1 METFIKASIV
11 AEGESIT
18 FTVPIAKV
26 DKERRIVSGWATL
39 DNVDK
44 QNDIVLATA
53 SAKAFERFRGNVRLM
68 HQPIPAG
75 KVVSFK
81 QDKYFDQET
90 NKFYNGVFVDAYV
103 SKGAQDVWEMV
114 LDGTLTGFS
123 IGGAVKET
131 DNVFDKD
138 ADKSVRVIKDYDLIE
153 LSLVDNPANQFANI
167 FSIQKVDEKSF
178 ADGMFNKSDIENVFW
193 CETDQKATM
202 SKEESA
208 SCSFCSEELTTIG
221 WVDNVGKDV
230 GVEVKALIDKYHDKL
245 NLIKAA
251 ENTITNDDATKKKP
265 RQGKFKDEKEENEN
279 HKKKMKKDLSV
290 GSFVSWDSSEGV
302 ARGKVTRV
310 IKNGKITGS
319 SITIGSPDNPAILV
333 RVYKKSNKGWSPTD
347 ILIGHKMDTLRQITP
362 LTKSEYIKTKMKKSE
377 DAQNNEGGAS
387 MSQETEATIDI
398 VVEEAVAVTED
409 TAEVVEAFEDE
420 ATEAEAT
427 EAPAEDA
434 ATEEIAKSDEVTE
447 TPAVDAEE
455 PVAEAAASEDQ
466 TESEAAAE
474 DDLAKSLAQV
484 KEFIADTVAKSEEA
498 SISRLSEVV
507 NVVSDLAK
515 TLNDKLAEVKTQQED
530 FSKTLAGVTAIVDA
544 MNGRVEAV
552 EDTTAVKKS
561 GELGDSSEVE
571 EPIRKSV
578 WGGRFLATADML
590 G

>member
-1 METFIKASIV
+1 
-11 AEGESIT
+11 
-18 FTVPIAKV
+18 
-26 DKERRIVSGWATL
+26 
-39 DNVDK
+39 
-44 QNDIVLATA
+44 
-53 SAKAFERFRGNVRLM
+53 
-68 HQPIPAG
+68 
-75 KVVSFK
+75 
-81 QDKYFDQET
+81 
-90 NKFYNGVFVDAYV
+90 
-103 SKGAQDVWEMV
+103 
-114 LDGTLTGFS
+114 
-123 IGGAVKET
+123 
-131 DNVFDKD
+131 
-138 ADKSVRVIKDYDLIE
+138 
-153 LSLVDNPANQFANI
+153 
-167 FSIQKVDEKSF
+167 
-178 ADGMFNKSDIENVFW
+178 
-193 CETDQKATM
+193 
-202 SKEESA
+202 
-208 SCSFCSEELTTIG
+208 
-221 WVDNVGKDV
+221 
-230 GVEVKALIDKYHDKL
+230 
-245 NLIKAA
+245 
-251 ENTITNDDATKKKP
+251 
-265 RQGKFKDEKEENEN
+265 
-279 HKKKMKKDLSV
+279 
-290 GSFVSWDSSEGV
+290 
-302 ARGKVTRV
+302 
-310 IKNGKITGS
+310 
-319 SITIGSPDNPAILV
+319 
-333 RVYKKSNKGWSPTD
+333 
-347 ILIGHKMDTLRQITP
+347 
-362 LTKSEYIKTKMKKSE
+362 
-377 DAQNNEGGAS
+377 
-387 MSQETEATIDI
+387 MSQETEAAIDI

>member
-131 DNVFDKD
+131 DNIFDKD

-193 CETDQKATM
+193 CEADQKATM

-251 ENTITNDDATKKKP
+251 QNTITNEEATKKKP
-265 RQGKFKDEKEENEN
+265 RQGKFKDEDD
-279 HKKKMKKDLSV
+279 MKKSVSV
-290 GSFVSWDSSEGV
+290 GSFVSWNSSGGV
-302 ARGKVTRV
+302 ARGKITRIV
-310 IKNGKITGS
+310 KNGKIKVPGS
-319 SITIGSPDNPAILV
+319 SFTITGSPDNPAVLI
-333 RVYKKSNKGWSPTD
+333 RVYKKSKEGWSPTD
-347 ILIGHKMDTLRQITP
+347 TLVGHKMDTLRQITP
-362 LTKSEYIKTKMKKSE
+362 LAKSEYIKTKMKKSE

-387 MSQETEATIDI
+387 MSEEIEATTEV
-398 VVEEAVAVTED
+398 VVEETVAVTED